1 MLFEVKKSF
10 HRTHEGRL
18 FPGKIML
25 FVKCMKM
32 SRDLVVLDYILKDSM
47 LWRFWGRIWH
57 VRNKKIPLQQQL
69 NQKVIDNPESYC
81 NITGI
86 FI

>member
-32 SRDLVVLDYILKDSM
+32 SRNFGCFGLHIKRQYVMAFLGPDM
-47 LWRFWGRIWH
+47 AC
-57 VRNKKIPLQQQL
+57 
-69 NQKVIDNPESYC
+69 PE
-81 NITGI
+81 
-86 FI
+86 